1 MKLLIADDH
10 PIFRKGLK
18 DILEGSFSDIQII
31 ECKDGREALEAIKK
45 HKPSIS
51 ILDINMP
58 ELNGIEVSDIVTK
71 EKLSTRIVILTMYRD
86 REMIKKAMDSGAYSY
101 ILKDFAANEIV
112 DCIAKVSKDE
122 KYIGPELQAYYSNFV
137 ESDKKKIELL
147 FLLKNLTQ
155 AELKTLKLVSHNKT
169 TKEIAELLFLS
180 EKTIENYRSKICQK
194 LQLPPRNNSLVLWI
208 SENKELLIGISE
220 F

>member
-208 SENKELLIGISE
+208 SENNELLIGISE